1 METLAL
7 AIVGCGG
14 MGGRHLLGLKALA
27 ESGLNNVTLTA
38 VCDLRRENAEALAD
52 DAAELLGYR
61 PEVYGDIETMV
72 RQQPE
77 LRAVD
82 ITTDVG
88 GHHRVA
94 CAAFALGLHVLCEK
108 PLAVTMRAANQILD
122 AADKADRLLSVAE
135 NYRRDP
141 ICRLNKALIDAGA
154 IGEPRMLFDIS
165 VGGGNRIIILPWR
178 HDRNVG
184 GILLDA
190 GVHNADLMQYY
201 LGPVRQVY
209 ARTRRWEPIRYRDD
223 SAGNLTGFYAR
234 WAADIPAQIEA
245 TAEDSI
251 IAVLDFEGGAQGQWT
266 ACYGAHGQGFGQG
279 GIHGS
284 EGSLRPGGARS
295 GRPPS
300 LRRDDDEEVTGA
312 ALLSLVPEHRL
323 DEITARLF
331 GGDRLA
337 SYDVPFPV
345 ADRSLLA
352 IELHEFAQCVLQGRQ
367 PEVDGA
373 EGRQALALC
382 YAALESGVVDRPVS
396 VGEVISGSAASYE
409 ADINAHWGLAE
420 E

>member
-7 AIVGCGG
+7 GIVGCGG

-27 ESGLNNVTLTA
+27 ESGLNNVTLAA

-61 PEVYGDIETMV
+61 PAAYGDLETMI
-72 RQQPE
+72 RHQPE
-77 LRAVD
+77 IRAVD
-82 ITTDVG
+82 VTTDVG
-88 GHHRVA
+88 AHHRVA
-94 CAAFALGLHVLCEK
+94 VPAFELGLHVLCEK
-108 PLAVTMRAANQILD
+108 PLAVTMRAANRILA
-122 AADKADRLLSVAE
+122 AADQAGRLLSVAE

-154 IGEPRMLFDIS
+154 IGQPRMLFDIS

-223 SAGNLTGFYAR
+223 SSGNLTGFYAR
-234 WAADIPAQIEA
+234 WAASIPDQIEA

-251 IAVLDFEGGAQGQWT
+251 IALMDFESGAQGQWT
-266 ACYGAHGQGFGQG
+266 SCYGARGQGFGQG
-279 GIHGS
+279 GIYGS

-295 GRPPS
+295 GRSPI
-300 LRRDDDEEVTGA
+300 LRRDGGDEVSGDD
-312 ALLSLVPEHRL
+312 LLSLVPDHRL
-323 DEITARLF
+323 DELTARLF
-331 GGDRLA
+331 GGERLA

-352 IELHEFAQCVLQGRQ
+352 IELHEFAECVLHGRQ
-367 PEVDGA
+367 PEVAGG

-382 YAALESGVVDRPVS
+382 YAALESGLLDQPVRLN
-396 VGEVISGSAASYE
+396 EVISGTAASYE
-409 ADINAHWGLAE
+409 ADINAHWGLT
-420 E
+420 